1 MKDKQIEKLIKEEEK
16 RQKDYID
23 LIPSENFV
31 SQDVLTALGS
41 VLVNKYAEG
50 YPGARYY
57 NGNSVVDKVENLCR
71 ERALKAFGLSPKE
84 WAVNVQPHSGSPAN
98 VAVYFALVPLGEKI
112 MGMQLSHGGHLT
124 HGHKVSMTGKF
135 WKPVQYGVS
144 QDTEMLDYD
153 DLLALAKKEQPK
165 IVVAGYTAYP
175 RTIDFSKFRKIA
187 NAAKAYLM
195 VDMSHIAGLI
205 AGGVHPSPFAYADI
219 VTTTT
224 HKTLRGPRSAM
235 IFSRIDER
243 DLPKKIDKAI
253 IPGMQGGPHLNQ
265 IAAVAVALEE
275 AMAPEFKKYAKQI
288 IVNMK
293 VLTEELALRGWRIIS
308 GGTDNH
314 LALVDTWLGGKGIS
328 GKEAADR
335 LEAGGIVVNKNT
347 IPFDTRSPADPSGIR
362 IGMAAETTRGAK
374 EKEAR
379 QIAKK
384 IDEILKK

>member
-1 MKDKQIEKLIKEEEK
+1 MKNKLVKLRIFL
-16 RQKDYID
+16 Y
-23 LIPSENFV
+23 
-31 SQDVLTALGS
+31 
-41 VLVNKYAEG
+41 
-50 YPGARYY
+50 
-57 NGNSVVDKVENLCR
+57 
-71 ERALKAFGLSPKE
+71 ERAR
-84 WAVNVQPHSGSPAN
+84 
-98 VAVYFALVPLGEKI
+98 KI
-112 MGMQLSHGGHLT
+112 FS
-124 HGHKVSMTGKF
+124 F
-135 WKPVQYGVS
+135 
-144 QDTEMLDYD
+144 LDY
-153 DLLALAKKEQPK
+153 LLWLMF
-165 IVVAGYTAYP
+165 
-175 RTIDFSKFRKIA
+175 DFSKFRKIA